1 VVCDDANMTDL
12 TDAAWE
18 HRYQSGAAGWDLG
31 QPAPA
36 LSAMLASAHPPAP
49 GRIAVLG
56 CGTGQDAVALATAG
70 FDVVGVDFAP
80 SALAQA
86 RALAATRPALR
97 IHFLQQDLFALDP
110 KLHGQFDY
118 VWEHTCFCA
127 IAPESRPD
135 YVQVIKSLLKPAGQL
150 LGVFYTHSRQG
161 GPPFGVTPQAV
172 LEYFNADFESV
183 QFAPVV
189 TSIARRS
196 GEEHF
201 AIFRRRA

>member
-1 VVCDDANMTDL
+1 MTDL

-31 QPAPA
+31 QRAPA
-36 LSAMLASAHPPAP
+36 LAAMLASAHPPAP

-56 CGTGQDAVALATAG
+56 CGTGQDAVALAAAG

-80 SALAQA
+80 SALARA

-97 IHFLQQDLFALDP
+97 IAFLQQDLFTLDP
-110 KLHGQFDY
+110 ALLNQFDY

-127 IAPESRPD
+127 IAPELRAD

-161 GPPFGVTPQAV
+161 GPPFGITPQAV

-183 QFAPVV
+183 QFAPSTCSV
-189 TSIARRS
+189 SRRKD
-196 GEEHF
+196 EEHF
-201 AIFRRRA
+201 AILRRRT